1 LSDQIY
7 YGPRGGKWE
16 DPEHT
21 RPYHDRSDKPGD
33 VVQALMGRASRLL
46 QYADE
51 DEAVRRLL
59 DDGYT
64 KDQAYLAVKAGKL
77 LNRFRQQ
84 RSKPVEKSKGP
95 FQQKMEEVLKQ
106 VHPLLPEANG
116 ELADYGNP
124 KHAPGV
130 GWLPVNDGTGGWFR
144 RSSKGTDLFD
154 VWYPEHDQIIDI
166 GRAAKLPDKKEYM
179 IPSLCGTMQIEM
191 IENRRQVEYAKQNE
205 DVAVSSG
212 FNVVRV
218 ESVLA
223 ISKLQKVIAGYHKQN
238 FERMLAV
245 KRTQSSILGPPRPF

>member
-1 LSDQIY
+1 MSGQIY
-7 YGPRGGKWE
+7 YGPRGGKWQ

-21 RPYHDRSDKPGD
+21 KPYHEHDDKPGD

-51 DEAVRRLL
+51 GEAIKRLVS
-59 DDGYT
+59 DGYT

-77 LNRFRQQ
+77 LNKFRQQ
-84 RSKPVEKSKGP
+84 RSKSVKKSKGP

-124 KHAPGV
+124 KYAPGT

-166 GRAAKLPDKKEYM
+166 GRAANLPEQPEYM
-179 IPSLCGTMQIEM
+179 IPSMCGTLQVEM
-191 IENRRQVEYAKQNE
+191 IENRKQVEYAKQNE
-205 DVAVSSG
+205 EVAISGGFDVVK
-212 FNVVRV
+212 V
-218 ESVLA
+218 EAILA
-223 ISKLQKVIAGYHKQN
+223 IARLQKKIAANHKQN
-238 FERMLAV
+238 FERMLAE
-245 KRTQSSILGPPRPF
+245 KKAKASLLGHPRMF